1 MEQKIKE
8 TLQKAFLEKNKIQNY
23 FLKRKNINKIYKISK
38 KISEKLKSG
47 GKLLLCGNGGSAAD
61 AQHLAAEFLV
71 RLTPNKNRKPIP
83 AIPLLLDTST
93 ISACSNDYDYNILF
107 KRNFQALHKKNDVLI
122 MFSTSGNSKN
132 ILEVAKFAK
141 KQKIYSVGFYGNL
154 GGKVKK
160 YTNDSI
166 IVPSKIT
173 ARIQEFHIFLGHII
187 FEEIEKQSF

>member
-1 MEQKIKE
+1 MKQELKKTIY
-8 TLQKAFLEKNKIQNY
+8 KAFLEKDKIQNY
-23 FLKRKNINKIYKISK
+23 FSKKENIEKIYKISK
-38 KISEKLKSG
+38 KITKKLKSG

-83 AIPLLLDTST
+83 AISLLLDTST
-93 ISACSNDYDYNILF
+93 ISACANDYNYNVLL
-107 KRNFQALHKKNDVLI
+107 KRNFQALHKKDDVLI

-141 KQKIYSVGFYGNL
+141 KQKVYSVGFYGNL

-166 IVPSKIT
+166 IVPSNIT

-187 FEEIEKQSF
+187 FEEIEKQLF